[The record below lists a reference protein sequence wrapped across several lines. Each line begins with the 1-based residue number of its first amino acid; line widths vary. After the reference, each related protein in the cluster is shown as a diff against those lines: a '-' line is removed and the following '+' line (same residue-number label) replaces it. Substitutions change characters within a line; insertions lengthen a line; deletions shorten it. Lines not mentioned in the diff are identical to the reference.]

1 MKAEKNTLVFEDANS
16 LPGYYIHH
24 LQQISVAIFLRETEE
39 FGITPVQFA
48 ALRFVAANPD
58 IDQRT
63 LAGAA
68 GLDASTTTG
77 VIDRLEA
84 RKLLE
89 RQASAT
95 DRRVKHVRV
104 TPAGSL
110 LLKKILPAVLHAQ
123 SLMLE
128 PLPENERKEFVRM
141 LSVLVAGNN
150 ELSRAPKK
158 ELHGSR

>member
-1 MKAEKNTLVFEDANS
+1 MENSKLVFEDANS
-16 LPGYYIHH
+16 LPGYYIRH

-84 RKLLE
+84 RELLE

-104 TPAGSL
+104 TPAGSKL
-110 LLKKILPAVLHAQ
+110 LERILPAVSHAQ
-123 SLMLE
+123 RLMLE
-128 PLPENERKEFVRM
+128 PLPESERKEFVRM
-141 LSVLVAGNN
+141 LSVLVEGNN
-150 ELSRAPKK
+150 ELSRAPKN
-158 ELHGSR
+158 ERHASR